1 MFSNYFPSQKAF
13 KLFGILIGVM
23 GWGITAVI
31 AHAAINPVDTDN
43 GALDAEWGIPHISA
57 DPNEITFLDSVD
69 INNAWIATD
78 TSIPTEFYFRIETY
92 AATAL
97 SRNFQVELDCD
108 NDGNFAETV
117 DRIVFVDGGASQ
129 VVVVNDGTGAF
140 VTSYANTFSEIV
152 ATNNIEWRATAT
164 DLSTCPSG
172 TIGVSFSTYNGATVI
187 DTTSVRG
194 YNTPTAVFLTSVD
207 TKTTSPLLLQAAA
220 LLMIAATATI
230 FLKRRSLQ

>member
-1 MFSNYFPSQKAF
+1 MFIKHFSLPKIL
-13 KLFGILIGVM
+13 KLSGALMVVV
-23 GWGITAVI
+23 GWAITAVI
-31 AHAAINPVDTDN
+31 AYAAINPVDTND
-43 GALDAEWGIPHISA
+43 GALDAGWGTPHISA
-57 DPNEITFLDSVD
+57 DPNEVAFLDSVD

-152 ATNNIEWRATAT
+152 ATNNLEWRATAS

-172 TIGVSFSTYNGATVI
+172 MIGVSFSTYNGATVI

>member
-31 AHAAINPVDTDN
+31 AYAAINPVDTND
-43 GALDAEWGIPHISA
+43 GALDAEWGTPHISA
-57 DPNEITFLDSVD
+57 DPNEVTFLDSVD

-78 TSIPTEFYFRIETY
+78 TSTPTEFYFRIETY
-92 AATAL
+92 AATAAL
-97 SRNFQVELDCD
+97 RNFRAELDCD
-108 NDGNFAETV
+108 NDGNFAEAV

-129 VVVVNDGTGAF
+129 VVVVNDGTGTLI
-140 VTSYANTFSEIV
+140 TSYANTFSEIV

-164 DLSTCPSG
+164 DLGTCPSG
-172 TIGVSFSTYNGATVI
+172 TIGVTFSTYNGAAQL

-194 YNTPTAVFLTSVD
+194 YNTPTAVFLTS
-207 TKTTSPLLLQAAA
+207 TQAQTTSPSFQIVA
-220 LLMIAATATI
+220 LFILVATTTI
-230 FLKRRSLQ
+230 WLKRRTV